1 MIYNILLDAMIYNFT
16 PLYSYFFLTNLKNIS
31 LKEFVFSIILLYFL
45 TANLLLPI
53 YMLVIYIVN
62 KQIKL
67 NSKRFH
73 NNIFINLLNYFLFV
87 ITFSLIFNKS
97 LFNTILLSF
106 PVNIFYY
113 LLSYIFLEKNIYLN
127 R

>member
-1 MIYNILLDAMIYNFT
+1 MLYNILLDAMIYNFT
-16 PLYSYFFLTNLKNIS
+16 PLHSYFFLTNLKS
-31 LKEFVFSIILLYFL
+31 YSFKEFIIALLLLFFL

-53 YMLVIYIVN
+53 YVLIMYIIN

-67 NSKRFH
+67 NIKKFK

-87 ITFSLIFNKS
+87 ITFSLVFSKS
-97 LFNTILLSF
+97 LFNIIILSL
-106 PVNIFYY
+106 PINVIYY
-113 LLSYIFLEKNIYLN
+113 LLSYMFLERNIYLN

>member
-31 LKEFVFSIILLYFL
+31 LKEFVFAIILLYFL

-53 YMLVIYIVN
+53 YMLVMYIVN

-87 ITFSLIFNKS
+87 ITFSLVFNKS

-106 PVNIFYY
+106 PVHIFYY